1 MPVRPDTNTVPPT
14 GQVNLQQVA
23 EYANV
28 SVSTASRCLR
38 GDTRFT
44 TETRRRVETT
54 AHALGYRPDPML
66 RALVA
71 YRTRKKRAPVRAGLA
86 WLHPYKGGLRKAPV
100 PRHRLLSMFAGARQ
114 RAEALGYRLVEMAL
128 PDEAA
133 VPAVQRIIAARG
145 IEGAVLCSVR
155 RSPVCTGFDF
165 SRIAAVSVGYPT
177 GEQPDFPTI
186 VPHYFRGAVRALDE
200 LRRRSGRRIGL
211 ALFDDTDV
219 HTDHLIHSAFAYM
232 REVRPEI
239 AWTPALIRR
248 ERWKNCIETF
258 REWYLE
264 HRPDS
269 ILTNEWRIIHVILR
283 QGHSVPGDV
292 NVVLTDIAH
301 PTAVCGGIYENA
313 QTLGVCAINQLDG
326 MIRQREFGLPE
337 RIQHTFVE
345 NPWMDGPTIRP
356 LADATPEELARRA
369 EALCR
374 FRQMQVPPLPRKS
387 FARHLPDIGYGYGVP
402 APVRV

>member
-1 MPVRPDTNTVPPT
+1 MPPSV
-14 GQVNLQQVA
+14 QVNLQQVA
-23 EYANV
+23 AHAKV

-38 GDTRFT
+38 GDTRFSAA
-44 TETRRRVETT
+44 TRERVEDS
-54 AHALGYRPDPML
+54 ARALGYRPDPML
-66 RALVA
+66 RALIA
-71 YRTRKKRAPVRAGLA
+71 YRTRKKRASVRAELA

-128 PDEAA
+128 PDESA

-165 SRIAAVSVGYPT
+165 SRMAAVSVGYPT
-177 GEQPDFPTI
+177 GEQPGFPTI

-200 LRRRSGRRIGL
+200 LRRRFGRRIGL

-219 HTDHLIHSAFAYM
+219 HTDHLIHSAFGYM
-232 REVRPEI
+232 RDVHPEI
-239 AWTPALIRR
+239 AWPPVLIRR
-248 ERWKNCIETF
+248 ERWKSCVETF

-283 QGHSVPGDV
+283 QGHAVPDDV

-313 QTLGVCAINQLDG
+313 QTLGICAINQLAG
-326 MIRQREFGLPE
+326 MIQQREFGPLE

-345 NPWMDGPTIRP
+345 NPWMEGPTIRP
-356 LADATPEELARRA
+356 LTDATPEELARRA
-369 EALCR
+369 EELRR
-374 FRQMQVPPLPRKS
+374 FRQMQVPLLPRKS
-387 FARHLPDIGYGYGVP
+387 FAHHLPDIGYGYGVP

>member
-1 MPVRPDTNTVPPT
+1 MSPS

-23 EYANV
+23 ERANV

-38 GDTRFT
+38 GDTRFAA
-44 TETRRRVETT
+44 ETRQRVE
-54 AHALGYRPDPML
+54 ASARALGYRPDPML
-66 RALVA
+66 RALIA
-71 YRTRKKRAPVRAGLA
+71 YRTRKKRLPVRAEIA
-86 WLHPYKGGLRKAPV
+86 WLHPYKSGLGKAPV

-114 RAEALGYRLVEMAL
+114 RAETLGYRLVEMAL

-133 VPAVQRIIAARG
+133 VPSVQRILTARG

-155 RSPVCTGFDF
+155 RSPVCAGLDF
-165 SRIAAVSVGYPT
+165 SRMAAVTIGYPT
-177 GEQPDFPTI
+177 GEQPGFPTI

-200 LRRRSGRRIGL
+200 LRRRTGRRIGL
-211 ALFDDTDV
+211 ALFDDTDA
-219 HTDHLIHSAFAYM
+219 HTDHLIHAAFGYM
-232 REVRPEI
+232 RDVYPEI
-239 AWTPALIRR
+239 TWPPALIRR
-248 ERWKNCIETF
+248 ETWKTCIETF
-258 REWYLE
+258 RQWYLE

-269 ILTNEWRIIHVILR
+269 ILSNEWRIIHVILH
-283 QGHSVPGDV
+283 QGHAVPDDV

-301 PTAVCGGIYENA
+301 PTAVCGGNYENA
-313 QTLGVCAINQLDG
+313 QTLGVCAINQIDG
-326 MIRQREFGLPE
+326 MIRQREFGLPG

-369 EALCR
+369 DETRR

-387 FARHLPDIGYGYGVP
+387 FAHHLPDIGYGYGVP